1 MNETGLKAA
10 GIRWRQAK
18 EARDDEHQQ
27 CANVASAAHLAGIT
41 YVEMIPARAERAR
54 VAYWRSKHRAGTVDN
69 AATLEEFRS
78 AHRRAL
84 AAEANEQS
92 ARLAMHQT
100 WESAHGV
107 ARGLIAALAGVDRGY
122 VNAIL
127 GPSAT
132 APHVDVTER
141 DRILAT
147 VTSTSSA
154 ASEANLAYREAVRV
168 RGHAF
173 ADRIKAGERV
183 GEIGRSLGIPLQTVG
198 SASVKW
204 GPTQVP
210 DPRPVWEVHQQVVN
224 TRVSRRMAYAARLKA
239 LQSADG
245 KLPRKTVGEAACLTP
260 PIIANILHCA
270 RRHAQVHRAGADSR

>member
-173 ADRIKAGERV
+173 ADRIKAGERGGDWEVARNPATNGWFRVREV
-183 GEIGRSLGIPLQTVG
+183 GADAGPGPSPGLGSP
-198 SASVKW
+198 SASCEHPRLSQNGLRGTLESVTERRREA
-204 GPTQVP
+204 PTKNGRGGSMPHTP
-210 DPRPVWEVHQQVVN
+210 DHREHFALCQ
-224 TRVSRRMAYAARLKA
+224 TAR
-239 LQSADG
+239 SSSPG
-245 KLPRKTVGEAACLTP
+245 GCR
-260 PIIANILHCA
+260 
-270 RRHAQVHRAGADSR
+270 